1 MTARAAEPGPD
12 AGRPDATVTDATVTD
27 ATVTDATVTDATVTD
42 ATVTDDGVPDAAD
55 GTTPVSADPAEV
67 SPRARRLLVAL
78 AGLVVVSAVVVGWF
92 GWQAYS
98 TAQDRHAQDEALAAA
113 RSATA
118 QVLSYS
124 APTLDADLARSRSMI
139 SGLFAAKFAQ
149 LADNVIVP
157 AVKEQNLATK
167 AVVLNAAVIDAQP
180 DQVRALL
187 FVNQTST
194 MTGAPEPRTAANQVR
209 VTMTAVDGQWL
220 ISDLQ
225 PL

>member
-1 MTARAAEPGPD
+1 MTARAGEPGPD
-12 AGRPDATVTDATVTD
+12 AAVS
-27 ATVTDATVTDATVTD
+27 
-42 ATVTDDGVPDAAD
+42 DAAVSDAAVADTAAPEAADRTAEADAGPLEPAGPDKGPD
-55 GTTPVSADPAEV
+55 GSAEV
-67 SPRARRLLVAL
+67 SPRARRLLMAL
-78 AGLVVVSAVVVGWF
+78 AGLVVVSALVVGWF
-92 GWQAYS
+92 GWQAFS
-98 TAQDRHAQDEALAAA
+98 AAQDRRAQDEALAAA
-113 RSATA
+113 RTATA

-124 APTLDADLARSRSMI
+124 APTLDSDLARSRSMI
-139 SGLFAAKFAQ
+139 SGVFAAKFAQ

-157 AVKEQNLATK
+157 AVKEQSLATK

-194 MTGAPEPRTAANQVR
+194 MAGAPEPRTAANQVR